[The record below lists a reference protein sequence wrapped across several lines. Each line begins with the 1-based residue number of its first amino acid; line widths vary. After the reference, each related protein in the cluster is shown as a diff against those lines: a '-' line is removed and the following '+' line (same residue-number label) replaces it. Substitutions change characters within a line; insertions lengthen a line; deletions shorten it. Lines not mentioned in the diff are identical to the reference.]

1 MAIEE
6 KITPQ
11 LDWGIQLKNCTI
23 EDLENNLSINEDHYK
38 MMVKQQPLDL
48 HIRSRKDYFNYV
60 KSCAEQYKER
70 SILLSGGKAPKFK
83 DTDIYKLIKEYKLI
97 YISAIPYKDKKRI
110 SYQIN
115 YWVKDYGNTKG
126 LYEIVDIPQLI
137 NVINDVFEI
146 ANFSSLLNNVLKKIM
161 TIQPDCTE
169 FPKLNLAPSYLTLFN
184 NGVLNNK
191 TFEFSTS
198 FDEFGEYDFISKIN
212 YKLVHPDLALKS
224 HYTLINKLLHDW
236 TDNDEEKITLLK
248 QLGVSVIDGD
258 GRDNYII
265 IIGAGGNGKSIYLN
279 LLSNLASGYSF
290 NLDMQDVGDDN
301 KVNDISEDV
310 RLILGH
316 ELATN
321 SKFTGGMIS
330 RIKQLATADPFKANV
345 KFEKSRTI
353 LTKCLKIQAT
363 NTVPKI
369 FENNQ
374 AILRRIKL
382 VQWTNK
388 DFSKLENNI
397 DLDELIKDPE
407 FIEAFISYI
416 FMGITKFDKFI
427 TIKSVEEDSANA
439 VNDADQVYQF
449 LLWAEEQGL
458 LVGEPPING
467 LYQMYVNWNRDEN
480 PGSRPLKAKE
490 FTARLKTHLDKFGL
504 QYVSERITIS
514 KINKLNFNLEVLNK
528 YFFNFK
534 LNINKLSQSRYII
547 CKDQITNDYV
557 DEIQEKLEQGKLDFE
572 GISYKELLAVYY
584 LANLMDNAAISF
596 VKTIEELNQI
606 EM

>member
-1 MAIEE
+1 MTKEL
-6 KITPQ
+6 KNQ
-11 LDWGIQLKNCTI
+11 DWGIQLKNCTK
-23 EDLENNLSINEDHYK
+23 EDLENNLPINEDHHK
-38 MMVKQQPLDL
+38 MMVKQQLLDL
-48 HIRSRKDYFNYV
+48 HIQSRKDYFNYV

-70 SILLSGGKAPKFK
+70 SILLAGGKTLKFK

-97 YISAIPYKDKKRI
+97 YISAIPFKDEKRI
-110 SYQIN
+110 NYQIN

-126 LYEIVDIPQLI
+126 LYEMVDIPQLI

-169 FPKLNLAPSYLTLFN
+169 FPKLNLAPNHLTLFN

-191 TFEFSTS
+191 TFEFSTN
-198 FDEFGEYDFISKIN
+198 FAEFGEYDFISKID

-236 TDNDEEKITLLK
+236 TDNDDEKITLLK

-258 GRDNYII
+258 GRDSYII

-290 NLDMQDVGDDN
+290 NLDMQDIGDDN
-301 KVNDISEDV
+301 KINDISEDV

-397 DLDELIKDPE
+397 DLDELIKDSK

-449 LLWAEEQGL
+449 LLWADEQGL
-458 LVGEPPING
+458 LVGNPPSSG
-467 LYQMYVNWNRDEN
+467 LYQIYVNWNRDEN
-480 PGSRPLKAKE
+480 PGGKPLKAKE
-490 FTARLKTHLDKFGL
+490 FTVRLKAHLDKFGL
-504 QYVSERITIS
+504 QFSDEQIYIS
-514 KINKLNFNLEVLNK
+514 KLSKLDFNIDVLNK
-528 YFFNFK
+528 YFFNYK
-534 LNINKLSQSRYII
+534 IDINKYSKSRYII
-547 CKDQITNDYV
+547 CKDQITNEDV
-557 DEIQEKLEQGKLDFE
+557 DEVEDKLEKGKLDFD
-572 GISYKELLAVYY
+572 ILSYKELLIVYY
-584 LANLMDNAAISF
+584 LASLMNPDAVSF
-596 VKTIEELNQI
+596 VKLLEEANRI